1 MTLKKPMIKFFYTP
15 THFFNER
22 ESLKMK
28 VQWSLPNIQKE
39 DIQALKKVI
48 KSGWF
53 SMGPEVKKF
62 EEKVASYLHINY
74 SIGVSNG
81 TAALD
86 VALKCL
92 DIKNGDE
99 IILPALT
106 YIATGNAVLYN
117 NATPVFV
124 DIDHTLNIDTS
135 LIEEK
140 ITDRT
145 KAIMNIDLGGNPSNY
160 KELLRISKKHNIPLV
175 VDGAQSFGSEYHGRK
190 CCTHGLLN
198 TTSFHSAKILT
209 TIEGGMVLTEDEEL
223 SLKARSIRNQ
233 GEISKYVH
241 QYLGNNYRMIDFLA
255 VLGGPQL
262 ERMKETVKQRKK
274 KVKYYKENLKNAEY
288 PKELPNTFNCNF
300 FFLILVDNRDKLNK
314 YLNSNGIETRI
325 TYPIPINEQPIFR
338 RYSKENFLVSKEIS
352 ERVISLPIHHKL
364 SIQQQDFIIKKINK
378 FSG

>member
-1 MTLKKPMIKFFYTP
+1 
-15 THFFNER
+15 
-22 ESLKMK
+22 MK
-28 VQWSLPNIQKE
+28 IQWSLPNVQKE
-39 DIQALKKVI
+39 DIQALRKVI
-48 KSGWF
+48 QSGWF

-62 EEKVASYLHINY
+62 EEKIASYLQITY
-74 SIGVSNG
+74 AIGVSSG

-99 IILPALT
+99 ILIPALT

-117 NATPVFV
+117 NAVPVFV
-124 DIDHTLNIDTS
+124 DVDHTLNIDTS

-160 KELLRISKKHNIPLV
+160 TKLRKISKKHDIPLV
-175 VDGAQSFGSEYHGRK
+175 VDGGQSFGSEYQGRK

-209 TIEGGMVLTEDEEL
+209 TIEGGMVFTEDEEL
-223 SLKARSIRNQ
+223 SVKARSLRNQ
-233 GEISKYVH
+233 GELSKYVH
-241 QYLGNNYRMIDFLA
+241 QHLGNNYRMMDLVA
-255 VLGGPQL
+255 VLGSSQL
-262 ERMKETVKQRKK
+262 ERIKETLRQRKK
-274 KVKYYKENLKNAEY
+274 KVKYYKENLKNVQY
-288 PKELPNTFNCNF
+288 PTELPHTFNSNF

-314 YLNSNGIETRI
+314 YLNDNGIETRI
-325 TYPIPINEQPIFR
+325 TYPMPINEQLAFQR
-338 RYSKENFLVSKEIS
+338 FSKEDFLVSKEIS
-352 ERVISLPIHHKL
+352 EKVISLPIHHKL

-378 FSG
+378 FTG